1 VIAPLLAVLLAAA
14 APAGAATSAAA
25 PARTGSSPTAPAGA
39 APAATDANLV
49 PEAPPRVPPP
59 AGDAR
64 DVRRFTDRLLE
75 DGDFYRAIGEYK
87 RYLFLAPDAPDRTGA
102 RLAIGRAY
110 LAGDRAADAAAW
122 FDTLAAAESDP
133 AIAAAWRYQA
143 GLARLADEDFPAAAD
158 DLEAAAAGLPG
169 YRGRALTLRGFA
181 LVASDRDEE
190 AVATLR
196 LAAREPD
203 AGTLA
208 PELADEL
215 ARRDELVAHRS
226 PALAG
231 VLSAIVPGA
240 GHAYVGDV
248 GLGLTALAWNGLF
261 AWGLY
266 QTVDARLWGLTA
278 VVGVFEALFYGG
290 AITGSVAAAHKFNR
304 DARLNQLDDL
314 RRRYPALDV
323 RRSTV
328 GGGP

>member
-1 VIAPLLAVLLAAA
+1 MILPLLLLAAA
-14 APAGAATSAAA
+14 AVP
-25 PARTGSSPTAPAGA
+25 PQLPPD
-39 APAATDANLV
+39 APAAR
-49 PEAPPRVPPP
+49 PAPP
-59 AGDAR
+59 AADAAAEA
-64 DVRRFTDRLLE
+64 DGVRRFADRLLAE
-75 DGDFYRAIGEYK
+75 GDFYRAIGEYK

-122 FDTLAAAESDP
+122 FSALAAAETDP

-143 GLARLADEDFPAAAD
+143 GLARLADEDFAVAAD
-158 DLEAAAAGLPG
+158 ELEAAADGLPG

-181 LVASDRDEE
+181 LAASDRDEE
-190 AVATLR
+190 AVTTLR

-203 AGTLA
+203 AGALA
-208 PELADEL
+208 PALADEL

-226 PALAG
+226 PTVAG
-231 VLSAIVPGA
+231 VLSALLPGA
-240 GHAYVGDV
+240 GHVYVGDV

-266 QTVDARLWGLTA
+266 ETVDEELWGLTA

-290 AITGSVAAAHKFNR
+290 AITGSIAAAHKFNR
-304 DARLNQLDDL
+304 DARLNHVDDL

-328 GGGP
+328 GGGGP

>member
-1 VIAPLLAVLLAAA
+1 VIAPLLVLLAAA
-14 APAGAATSAAA
+14 GAQASSAASAPPSPGAPAIDATLSPAA
-25 PARTGSSPTAPAGA
+25 PP
-39 APAATDANLV
+39 
-49 PEAPPRVPPP
+49 APPPV
-59 AGDAR
+59 ADAR
-64 DVRRFTDRLLE
+64 EVRRFADRLLA
-75 DGDFYRAIGEYK
+75 DGDFYRAIGEYR

-181 LVASDRDEE
+181 LAAADRDDE

-203 AGTLA
+203 AGALA

-215 ARRDELVAHRS
+215 ARRDEELAHRS
-226 PALAG
+226 PAVAG
-231 VLSAIVPGA
+231 ILSAIVPGA

-266 QTVDARLWGLTA
+266 ETIDARLWGLTA
-278 VVGVFEALFYGG
+278 VVGAVEALFYGG

-314 RRRYPALDV
+314 RRRHPALDV

-328 GGGP
+328 GSGP